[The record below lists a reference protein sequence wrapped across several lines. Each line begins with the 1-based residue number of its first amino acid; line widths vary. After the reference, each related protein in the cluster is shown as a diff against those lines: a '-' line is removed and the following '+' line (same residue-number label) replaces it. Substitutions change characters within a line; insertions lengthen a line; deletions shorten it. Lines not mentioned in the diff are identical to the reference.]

1 MSGCYN
7 LSTNAYLWNARLV
20 CAKTGG
26 DHFPQCFPKYSAGH
40 VIKVDLVTAGYR
52 DQPRCRVPPNE
63 GLTCPAP
70 PLTCRAPALRKII
83 DLSCNGY
90 RYCNISGDIFRKYC
104 IENSSLALH
113 ASSTTLVDIKYNC
126 INGTKMFY
134 YLSIDRIV
142 LEIMILP
149 QRYHRL

>member
-1 MSGCYN
+1 MSGCFN

-20 CAKTGG
+20 CAKTG
-26 DHFPQCFPKYSAGH
+26 DHFPQCFPNCSSGH
-40 VIKVDLVTAGYR
+40 VIKVDLVTAGYSYNR
-52 DQPRCRVPPNE
+52 DQRRCRVRVPPNE
-63 GLTCPAP
+63 GLTC
-70 PLTCRAPALRKII
+70 RVPALRKII

-149 QRYHRL
+149 QRYHCL